1 MYAGYSNGCQVSGS
15 RGAPKH
21 HCLANCVFL
30 IQYSL
35 FFRRLSLVLYNVH
48 FSKTFTVDMLTFTFN
63 FRFRISPKKIVGF
76 FRFIVHLFTAIIF
89 IHFLVYFLLSVLLFR
104 DLGMF

>member
-21 HCLANCVFL
+21 HCLC
-30 IQYSL
+30 
-35 FFRRLSLVLYNVH
+35 FFLYNVH

-63 FRFRISPKKIVGF
+63 FRFRISKKKIVGF

-104 DLGMF
+104 DLGLF